1 MSEEEIISLD
11 SLKNPECQNGTIS
24 AEIQDASPEDQETH
38 LEYKKKL
45 NKKVSDF
52 TDEEKT
58 KYNKLAQ
65 KHKRKN
71 EKNKEE
77 EKKSEEEIKLNDEKK
92 NNLYN
97 QLYVLKQKFPENTNE
112 IIISK
117 DMNLKTLEEK
127 KSLILQ
133 IITQKNSESVV
144 FETLLLMARTG
155 ERGLNYFDVK
165 ALDGYAE
172 NLNETR
178 YFETKEIRDSDG
190 HLILPKG
197 KRVNSDFTV
206 KYYDNNLGIYVTKSG
221 TNVRTGISNY
231 VHETR
236 LNDEKRFIFVL
247 KNEYLQEFL
256 NDFRDI
262 TVYGKSS
269 HFVDDKTVRTEN
281 LNISMP

>member
-11 SLKNPECQNGTIS
+11 SLKNPECQNINS
-24 AEIQDASPEDQETH
+24 EIQDVPEEHEETH
-38 LEYKKKL
+38 LAYKKKL

-71 EKNKEE
+71 EKSKEV
-77 EKKSEEEIKLNDEKK
+77 EKKSEEEEKLNDEKK

-112 IIISK
+112 ILISK

-155 ERGLNYFDVK
+155 ERGLNYFDIN
-165 ALDGYAE
+165 ALSGYAE
-172 NLNETR
+172 NLNES
-178 YFETKEIRDSDG
+178 KEDIIP
-190 HLILPKG
+190 ILKEMI
-197 KRVNSDFTV
+197 D
-206 KYYDNNLGIYVTKSG
+206 LGEIDTTCMTPQLRLMIVMSSVA
-221 TNVRTGISNY
+221 VRTIERN
-231 VHETR
+231 
-236 LNDEKRFIFVL
+236 NDKK
-247 KNEYLQEFL
+247 KNQL
-256 NDFRDI
+256 
-262 TVYGKSS
+262 V
-269 HFVDDKTVRTEN
+269 VDN
-281 LNISMP
+281 LDTDGRGS